1 MKQVLLKTGMVDG
14 VMLYAPGSV
23 DVSVDGT
30 KILFHPNLNVEW
42 FRTGTRVRGTYAAE
56 LTYSD
61 GGGVLGIG
69 GFTNPV
75 LAARQGGHTSSESLP
90 SASRSIMS
98 KISSCIRSPAAYP
111 APPII
116 ACAHA
121 IFSNEEV
128 LRTVDV
134 LVGSTLYDL
143 ELPIQSVRYPSDH
156 CAAFRTLGSR
166 SIRIALSMYR
176 VSSLYR
182 CSINKLRSR
191 KRS

>member
-30 KILFHPNLNVEW
+30 KILFHPNLNVGW
-42 FRTGTRVRGTYAAE
+42 FRTGTRVRGMYAAE

-61 GGGVLGIG
+61 GGGGVGSHFERLTSISFSVYHVEDLLLYS
-69 GFTNPV
+69 FTRRV
-75 LAARQGGHTSSESLP
+75 SST
-90 SASRSIMS
+90 
-98 KISSCIRSPAAYP
+98 
-111 APPII
+111 PII

-134 LVGSTLYDL
+134 LVGSTLYAVDDL
-143 ELPIQSVRYPSDH
+143 EPPIQSV
-156 CAAFRTLGSR
+156 
-166 SIRIALSMYR
+166 
-176 VSSLYR
+176 
-182 CSINKLRSR
+182 
-191 KRS
+191 